1 MERMMGTIKL
11 WGRRVGVN
19 RIWIGSMPYIL
30 VFLPERVE
38 VLYLSHNLRLDAIV
52 QSFG

>member
-1 MERMMGTIKL
+1 ML

-19 RIWIGSMPYIL
+19 RIWVGSLPYIL

-38 VLYLSHNLRLDAIV
+38 VLHLFLNLTLDVTIEAEAEV
-52 QSFG
+52 